1 MVSTYDALHDLPIL
15 ESELG
20 EPIQEYTL
28 PVQNAYQ
35 ELMRHNSNHVLNHI
49 AANHSDKVKETIKLV
64 PPGKIIKP
72 YLRS

>member
-35 ELMRHNSNHVLNHI
+35 ELMRHN
-49 AANHSDKVKETIKLV
+49 
-64 PPGKIIKP
+64 
-72 YLRS
+72 